1 MIGWILFKQWLSEI
15 TVWMISQ
22 NSFKT
27 KKKNT
32 ESRPDEDENIQSK
45 NGPLRVHIINSK
57 LQNRKL
63 TGRRTMNDEE
73 RTKNGKEHSRIWLQK
88 CYPRPWF
95 SSSFSFFSIILSEIC
110 FPKVLNP
117 FLQPP
122 TPFPK
127 RKLFS
132 TTSRRGVP
140 KQSSSAAPSKRSSSW
155 SWSFYRSWSLNWF
168 LQKPIHL
175 Q

>member
-1 MIGWILFKQWLSEI
+1 MIGWNSFKWWLSEITTQMIGWILFKQWLSEI

-73 RTKNGKEHSRIWLQK
+73 RTKNGKEHSQIWLQK
-88 CYPRPWF
+88 CYGSASALIF
-95 SSSFSFFSIILSEIC
+95 FFSLLLFTNFKWNMLSLGAE
-110 FPKVLNP
+110 PLP
-117 FLQPP
+117 SASHA
-122 TPFPK
+122 
-127 RKLFS
+127 LFIAKI
-132 TTSRRGVP
+132 GEEL
-140 KQSSSAAPSKRSSSW
+140 AAQ
-155 SWSFYRSWSLNWF
+155 LA
-168 LQKPIHL
+168 
-175 Q
+175 